1 MFSVYEKLWNHEKI
15 AYGGDYNPEQWDE
28 AIWAEDM
35 RLFKLAGI
43 DTVTLNVFSWAALQ
57 PSEDIYDFSKLDKIM
72 EMCRKNGLKVVLATS
87 TAAHP
92 AWMAKKYP
100 EILRLEPSGIRR
112 KFGSRHNS
120 CPNSPVYRKY
130 SVALAEKIAQR
141 YSHYDN
147 IIAWHVSNEYGGEC
161 ICENCAAA
169 FRRWLQNRYGT
180 IENVNRAW
188 NTTFWSHTFYDW
200 EEIEPAS
207 YLTEH
212 WGWERTTFQ
221 GISLDY
227 RRFNSDSLLECYR
240 LESDA
245 VKKYTPDIPVTTN
258 FMEFYK
264 VLDYQ
269 KWAQAMDF
277 VAWDSYPSPD
287 ATPARMA
294 MNHSVIRGMKDGMPF
309 ALMEQTPSVTNWQPY
324 NSLKRPGVMRLW
336 SYQAVAHGSDSVM
349 FFQMRR
355 SIGACE
361 KYHGAIIDHAGHEHT
376 RVFREAAQ
384 LGAELQKIGDKLLGS
399 RIYAQVGI
407 LFDWENWWAAEYSAG
422 PSVRLKYVEEVERW
436 YSALH
441 GQNVSAD
448 LLRLDADWG
457 QYRLLIAPMLYM
469 VKPGVDEK
477 LRAFVQNGGTLV
489 VTNFSGYVNES
500 DLVTVGGYPGK
511 LRDILGIWVEE
522 SDALPE
528 GAANSFTWE
537 GQCYEAGLLCDLLHS
552 EGAQVLATYEQDFYA
567 GMPVL
572 TCNRFGTGEAYYV
585 AAQSEKAFYTK
596 LIKKLCEDRGIAYV
610 MQTPDG
616 VEAVVREG
624 GKAKYL
630 FLLNHAREEK
640 SVAVPLDGVEILTN
654 RAVSK
659 GDILRLKWTDVAI
672 VEWC

>member
-1 MFSVYEKLWNHEKI
+1 MYEKLWNHEKI

-28 AIWAEDM
+28 ATWAEDM

-100 EILRLEPSGIRR
+100 EILRLEPNGIRR

-188 NTTFWSHTFYDW
+188 NTAFWSHTFYDW

-441 GQNVSAD
+441 GQNIPAD

-457 QYRLLIAPMLYM
+457 QYKLLIAPMLYM

-489 VTNFSGYVNES
+489 VTNFSGYVDES

-528 GAANSFTWE
+528 GMANSFKWE
-537 GQCYEAGLLCDLLHS
+537 GQCYEAGVLCDLLHS

-585 AAQSEKAFYTK
+585 AAQSEKAFYAK
-596 LIKKLCEDRGIAYV
+596 LIKKLCEDRGIASV

-624 GKAKYL
+624 EKAKYL

-640 SVAVPLDGVEILTN
+640 SVTVPLDGVEILTN

>member
-1 MFSVYEKLWNHEKI
+1 MYEKIWNHHKI
-15 AYGGDYNPEQWDE
+15 AYGGDYNPEQWPE
-28 AIWAEDM
+28 EIWAEDM

-57 PSEDIYDFSKLDKIM
+57 PSEEIYDFAKLDKIM
-72 EMCRKNGLKVVLATS
+72 AIVKENGLKVVLATS

-100 EILRLEPSGIRR
+100 EILRLEPNGIRR

-147 IIAWHVSNEYGGEC
+147 IIAWHISNEYGGEC

-188 NTTFWSHTFYDW
+188 NTAFWSHTFYDW

-227 RRFNSDSLLECYR
+227 RRFNSDSLLACYR

-245 VKKYTPDIPVTTN
+245 VKKFTPHIPVTTN

-269 KWAQAMDF
+269 KWAQSMDF

-309 ALMEQTPSVTNWQPY
+309 ALLEQTPSVTNWQPY

-399 RIYAQVGI
+399 RIHAQAGI
-407 LFDWENWWAAEYSAG
+407 LLDWENWWAAEYSAG

-441 GQNVSAD
+441 GQNVPTD
-448 LLRLDADWG
+448 LLRLDADWS

-477 LRAFVQNGGTLV
+477 LRDFVENGGTLV
-489 VTNFSGYVNES
+489 VTNFSGYVDES
-500 DLVTVGGYPGK
+500 DLVTLGGYPGK

-537 GQCYEAGLLCDLLHS
+537 GEHYEAGLLCDLLHS

-572 TCNRFGTGEAYYV
+572 TCNRFGAGEAYYV
-585 AAQSEKAFYTK
+585 AAQSEKAFYAK
-596 LIKKLCEDRGIAYV
+596 LVKKLCEDRGIAPV

-624 GKAKYL
+624 EKAKYL

-640 SVAVPLDGVEILTN
+640 SVAVPFDGVELLTN
-654 RAVSK
+654 RTVSK

>member
-1 MFSVYEKLWNHEKI
+1 MDRTFWNHHKI

-28 AIWAEDM
+28 ATWAEDM
-35 RLFKLAGI
+35 RLFKLANI

-57 PSEDIYDFSKLDKIM
+57 PKEDTYDFSKLDKIM
-72 EMCRKNGLKVVLATS
+72 AIVRENGLKVVLATS

-100 EILRLEPSGIRR
+100 EILRLEPNGIRR

-120 CPNSPVYRKY
+120 CPNSPVYRKF
-130 SVALAEKIAQR
+130 SVALAEKLAQH
-141 YSHYDN
+141 YGHYDN
-147 IIAWHVSNEYGGEC
+147 IIAWHISNEYGGEC
-161 ICENCAAA
+161 VCENCASA
-169 FRRWLQNRYGT
+169 FRRWLKERYGT

-188 NTTFWSHTFYDW
+188 NTAFWSHTFYDW

-207 YLTEH
+207 YMTEH

-227 RRFNSDSLLECYR
+227 RRFNSDSLLQCYR

-245 VKKYTPDIPVTTN
+245 VKKYTPHIPVTTN

-264 VLDYQ
+264 PLDYQ
-269 KWAQAMDF
+269 KWAQSMDF

-376 RVFREAAQ
+376 RVFREAAA
-384 LGAELQKIGDKLLGS
+384 LGQELVTLGDKLLGS
-399 RIYAQVGI
+399 RIQAETGI

-441 GQNVSAD
+441 TQNIPTD
-448 LLRLDADWG
+448 LVRLDADWG
-457 QYRLLIAPMLYM
+457 KYKLLIAPMLYM

-477 LRAFVQNGGTLV
+477 LRRFVKNGGCLV
-489 VTNFSGYVNES
+489 VTNFSGYVDES

-528 GAANSFTWE
+528 GTANSFTWE
-537 GQCYEAGLLCDLLHS
+537 GQRYEAGLLCDLLHP
-552 EGAQVLATYEQDFYA
+552 EGAEVLAVYEQDFYA

-572 TCNRFGTGEAYYV
+572 TVNRCGSGSVYYV
-585 AAQSEKAFYTK
+585 AAQSEKAFYAK
-596 LIKKLCEDRGIAYV
+596 LTGKLCSEYGIAPT

-616 VEAVVREG
+616 VEAVLRQ
-624 GKAKYL
+624 GKNADFL
-630 FLLNHAREEK
+630 FVLNHSGEERT
-640 SVAVPLDGVEILTN
+640 VTIPADGVELLTG
-654 RAVSK
+654 RALCK
-659 GDILRLKWTDVAI
+659 GDTLRLNRTDVAI
-672 VEWC
+672 LEYR